1 MPDIFIPDNKTE
13 EVKKETRRDL
23 SEVIPHHVRHF
34 ASFYEKPTGIFF
46 KNQEADE
53 KILLFLRRHFITNIS
68 WIFLS
73 IVFLLLPFA
82 LFFLNLADTLPFL
95 SSLPSQ
101 FIFAIAFLYYLIIFN
116 YILVNFITWFFESS
130 LVTQRR
136 IVDID
141 FSDLVY
147 HDVAVTKLSLV
158 EDVNYTQTG
167 FLRTFFNY
175 GDAYVQT
182 AGEQKHF
189 DFLAIPNPGKAVHII
204 QDLIGKR
211 REIHE

>member
-1 MPDIFIPDNKTE
+1 MPDIFIPNNKVE
-13 EVKKETRRDL
+13 EVKKEERRDL
-23 SEVIPHHVRHF
+23 SEVIPSHARHF
-34 ASFYEKPTGIFF
+34 ASFYEKPLGICF
-46 KNQEADE
+46 KNQEEDE

-73 IVFLLLPFA
+73 TIFLLLPIII
-82 LFFLNLADTLPFL
+82 FFLNLIPMFPFL
-95 SSLPSQ
+95 SSLPGQ
-101 FIFAIAFLYYLIIFN
+101 FIFAITFFYYLIIFN

-130 LVTQRR
+130 LVTQKR

-147 HDVAVTKLSLV
+147 HDVAVTKLNLV

-175 GDAYVQT
+175 GDTFVQT
-182 AGEQKHF
+182 AGEQNHF
-189 DFLAIPNPGKAVHII
+189 DFLAIPDPGKAVNII
-204 QDLIGKR
+204 QDLIGKSR
-211 REIHE
+211 KIHE